1 MRVADFQSNVLYAI
15 EHLKILMVLL
25 KSSIPPIPQI
35 PFSRTGTAKVTVESG
50 QVQNVSPNT
59 QLEILRSAQ
68 AH

>member
-1 MRVADFQSNVLYAI
+1 
-15 EHLKILMVLL
+15 MVLL